1 MSEESMNSLEDL
13 LDQHDYELP
22 ELGDIRMGVIV
33 ANTPQGM
40 IIDLGLKRDGIVP
53 QSDLAKLEPE
63 EREALKINDEVPV
76 YIAQTDDPETLVVSI
91 HLARLNQDWIE
102 AEALLTSG
110 QIFEGEVIGYNKGG
124 VIVPYGRIR
133 GFVPIS
139 HLSDVTPGMGE
150 RRRQQ
155 RLARLRG
162 ESIGVKI
169 IEVDR
174 HRHRLVMSQREAQ
187 KEWEEKKRGELMET
201 LQPGEI
207 RTGRISGMREFG
219 AFVDLGGADGLVH
232 ISELSW
238 HRIDHPREV
247 VKLGDEIEVYVL
259 GVDQD
264 SGRISLSRKK
274 LLPNPWDTVTQRY
287 TQNELIEGKVTR
299 ILDYGAFAEIEPG
312 VEGLLHISQLSR
324 NAVEDPRAVV
334 KEGEVHLLR
343 IVSIDQK
350 RQRIGLS
357 LKAVTTTEQIEWM
370 AQKELA
376 DALRRE
382 EEEAAEA
389 ARVPTHHAAPA
400 PAAEPAPADES
411 VAEAQAAAAMPVVEE
426 APAMAE
432 AAPPAVEDTAVAEE
446 PALSQAAVEAAP
458 ETDNDT
464 AEEAAELAA
473 GDIAFVEPVETVET
487 VVEAD
492 DAADAVAETA
502 EAAVDAGHEVVADTA
517 ELVDDGADA
526 VTDTVE
532 NAADAVEETA
542 EAVVDE
548 GREAVADAADFVDDG
563 ADAAADTVDDAA
575 DAVEETAEAAVDAGR
590 EAVADAADLV
600 EDGVDAVADS
610 AESLTETVQDAA
622 AAAVDAV
629 KNVFGSVVDRI
640 EAALTDD
647 DNNPAEIA
655 EESQE

>member
-232 ISELSW
+232 ISCL
-238 HRIDHPREV
+238 
-247 VKLGDEIEVYVL
+247 LYT
-259 GVDQD
+259 
-264 SGRISLSRKK
+264 SRC
-274 LLPNPWDTVTQRY
+274 V
-287 TQNELIEGKVTR
+287 
-299 ILDYGAFAEIEPG
+299 
-312 VEGLLHISQLSR
+312 
-324 NAVEDPRAVV
+324 
-334 KEGEVHLLR
+334 
-343 IVSIDQK
+343 
-350 RQRIGLS
+350 
-357 LKAVTTTEQIEWM
+357 
-370 AQKELA
+370 
-376 DALRRE
+376 
-382 EEEAAEA
+382 
-389 ARVPTHHAAPA
+389 
-400 PAAEPAPADES
+400 
-411 VAEAQAAAAMPVVEE
+411 
-426 APAMAE
+426 
-432 AAPPAVEDTAVAEE
+432 
-446 PALSQAAVEAAP
+446 
-458 ETDNDT
+458 
-464 AEEAAELAA
+464 
-473 GDIAFVEPVETVET
+473 
-487 VVEAD
+487 
-492 DAADAVAETA
+492 
-502 EAAVDAGHEVVADTA
+502 
-517 ELVDDGADA
+517 
-526 VTDTVE
+526 
-532 NAADAVEETA
+532 
-542 EAVVDE
+542 
-548 GREAVADAADFVDDG
+548 
-563 ADAAADTVDDAA
+563 
-575 DAVEETAEAAVDAGR
+575 
-590 EAVADAADLV
+590 
-600 EDGVDAVADS
+600 
-610 AESLTETVQDAA
+610 
-622 AAAVDAV
+622 
-629 KNVFGSVVDRI
+629 
-640 EAALTDD
+640 
-647 DNNPAEIA
+647 
-655 EESQE
+655 